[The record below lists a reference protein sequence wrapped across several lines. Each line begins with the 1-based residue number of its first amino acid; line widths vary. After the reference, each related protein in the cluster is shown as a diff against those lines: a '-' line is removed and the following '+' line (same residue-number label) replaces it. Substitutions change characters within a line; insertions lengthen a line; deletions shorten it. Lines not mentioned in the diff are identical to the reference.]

1 MEKIKGFQ
9 ISSMTVSGFKCYEEP
24 TEITFG
30 NPTIVTGGNGRGK
43 SSLADAIAFAV
54 TGLPFF
60 GERGIDRLHNETNPD
75 LQITMRFTDDTGK
88 AHELTRSRQK
98 DRMSITYDGYAIRQT
113 DLNEMFGER
122 DVFLSIFNPLYFI
135 EELGEDGKK
144 LLERYL
150 PPVQQADVLP
160 LLNEQTQQRLSGLK
174 LLSPETFLKNRREE
188 IRTLEQ
194 DAVYLSGKLDLAQ
207 KQRQSSKELSAELNA
222 QIQDLQR
229 EIASLEA
236 RRFENVN
243 LEDLQE
249 QLVQASEQYEELSG
263 EAPEVLDTAELDA
276 KLQEFHA
283 KLGARSSEV
292 YQPKYTGPLAEDTA
306 KVQALGKKYQQNAA
320 LLKRFQPGTSCPVCR
335 RVLSQQEYPAF
346 RQALQAET
354 EKIAAD
360 GTQLKGQIAEL
371 QELEQKSQSTFE
383 QFKAED
389 IERYQSEIGALNQK
403 REQLQE
409 NAAQQ
414 NMQRQQT
421 LEQLRARIQNLTASI
436 ECGTLSPA
444 DSERLAECK
453 ASLED
458 CRVQLAAAQQVL
470 SAAPEDFDT
479 RIKAIEEEIAEKKI
493 VVEAEILGDRLHI
506 ALAQLIAQLGECHVA
521 ALRKGR
527 FEIDFAVRLSAA
539 QAGDRPAA
547 EILRAGA
554 DERAV
559 EQPGQIVQRRGQRHD
574 LEHRAGGIEPL
585 QAAVEIRRVGHARAQ
600 PRRIVF
606 GHGHHGENLAGLVVH
621 DNRSAVIARG
631 EGARDHAR
639 ELRVYCQLNVVAARG
654 LSAQPRPRAVD
665 DRAGHAH
672 QRAGEECLHA
682 RAGHAHCVAHSLRD
696 GEADRHVGGI
706 LPLARRVR
714 IGQHIAVAVGD
725 RSHGDGL
732 FRVVEA
738 RVVAAHRPA
747 RALRERRIAE
757 PAAGAYEQ
765 AQYQRADQAHISSD
779 FLHAASASCL
789 SARSTSSAS

>member
-9 ISSMTVSGFKCYEEP
+9 ISSMTVSGFKCYEAP
-24 TEITFG
+24 MEITFG
-30 NPTIVTGGNGRGK
+30 NPTVVTGGNGRGK

-75 LQITMRFTDDTGK
+75 LQITMRFTDDTGR

-150 PPVQQADVLP
+150 PPVQQADVLS
-160 LLNEQTQQRLSGLK
+160 LLNEQTQHRLSGLK

-188 IRTLEQ
+188 IRELEQ
-194 DAVYLSGKLDLAQ
+194 NAVYLSGKLDLAQ
-207 KQRQSSKELSAELNA
+207 KQRQSSKELYRGLTA
-222 QIQDLQR
+222 QIQELQHG
-229 EIASLEA
+229 IASLEA

-263 EAPEVLDTAELDA
+263 EAPETPDTAELDA
-276 KLQEFHA
+276 KLQEVHA

-306 KVQALGKKYQQNAA
+306 KVQALGKRYQQNAA

-383 QFKAED
+383 QFKAD
-389 IERYQSEIGALNQK
+389 DLVRYQSEIDALNQK
-403 REQLQE
+403 RKQLQE

-414 NMQRQQT
+414 NMKRQQA
-421 LEQLRARIQNLTASI
+421 LEQLRARIQNLTASM

-470 SAAPEDFDT
+470 SAAPEDFDDT
-479 RIKAIEEEIAEKKI
+479 
-493 VVEAEILGDRLHI
+493 
-506 ALAQLIAQLGECHVA
+506 
-521 ALRKGR
+521 
-527 FEIDFAVRLSAA
+527 
-539 QAGDRPAA
+539 
-547 EILRAGA
+547 
-554 DERAV
+554 
-559 EQPGQIVQRRGQRHD
+559 
-574 LEHRAGGIEPL
+574 
-585 QAAVEIRRVGHARAQ
+585 
-600 PRRIVF
+600 
-606 GHGHHGENLAGLVVH
+606 
-621 DNRSAVIARG
+621 
-631 EGARDHAR
+631 
-639 ELRVYCQLNVVAARG
+639 
-654 LSAQPRPRAVD
+654 
-665 DRAGHAH
+665 H
-672 QRAGEECLHA
+672 Q
-682 RAGHAHCVAHSLRD
+682 
-696 GEADRHVGGI
+696 
-706 LPLARRVR
+706 
-714 IGQHIAVAVGD
+714 
-725 RSHGDGL
+725 SH
-732 FRVVEA
+732 
-738 RVVAAHRPA
+738 
-747 RALRERRIAE
+747 
-757 PAAGAYEQ
+757 
-765 AQYQRADQAHISSD
+765 
-779 FLHAASASCL
+779 
-789 SARSTSSAS
+789 

>member
-9 ISSMTVSGFKCYEEP
+9 ISSMIVSGFKCYEAP
-24 TEITFG
+24 MEITFG

-75 LQITMRFTDDTGK
+75 LQITMRFTDESGK

-306 KVQALGKKYQQNAA
+306 KVQALGKRYQQNAA

-360 GTQLKGQIAEL
+360 GTQMRSQIAEL
-371 QELEQKSQSTFE
+371 QEMEQKSQSTFE

-403 REQLQE
+403 RKQLQE

-414 NMQRQQT
+414 NMKRQQA

-444 DSERLAECK
+444 DSERLAERK
-453 ASLED
+453 ALLED

-470 SAAPEDFDT
+470 SAAPEDFDE
-479 RIKAIEEEIAEKKI
+479 RIHKIEQEITEKKI
-493 VVEAEILGDRLHI
+493 IMKDVILYMSKRAEMTFSKLALNRVKISLYDVVKTTGELKDVFRFTYNGRRYDRLS
-506 ALAQLIAQLGECHVA
+506 
-521 ALRKGR
+521 
-527 FEIDFAVRLSAA
+527 LS
-539 QAGDRPAA
+539 
-547 EILRAGA
+547 EKIRAGA
-554 DERAV
+554 EVSELVKRLTGRNY
-559 EQPGQIVQRRGQRHD
+559 P
-574 LEHRAGGIEPL
+574 
-585 QAAVEIRRVGHARAQ
+585 
-600 PRRIVF
+600 VF
-606 GHGHHGENLAGLVVH
+606 F
-621 DNRSAVIARG
+621 DNMES
-631 EGARDHAR
+631 
-639 ELRVYCQLNVVAARG
+639 
-654 LSAQPRPRAVD
+654 VD
-665 DRAGHAH
+665 DLSNVRPTGQLILAKCVRNAALSVKAGTP
-672 QRAGEECLHA
+672 
-682 RAGHAHCVAHSLRD
+682 SM
-696 GEADRHVGGI
+696 
-706 LPLARRVR
+706 PK
-714 IGQHIAVAVGD
+714 
-725 RSHGDGL
+725 
-732 FRVVEA
+732 
-738 RVVAAHRPA
+738 AA
-747 RALRERRIAE
+747 
-757 PAAGAYEQ
+757 
-765 AQYQRADQAHISSD
+765 
-779 FLHAASASCL
+779 
-789 SARSTSSAS
+789 

>member
-9 ISSMTVSGFKCYEEP
+9 ISSMTVSGFKCYEAP
-24 TEITFG
+24 MEITFG

-150 PPVQQADVLP
+150 PSIPQADVLSQ
-160 LLNEQTQQRLSGLK
+160 LNEQTQQRLSGVQLP
-174 LLSPETFLKNRREE
+174 SPETFLKNRREE
-188 IRTLEQ
+188 IRELEQ
-194 DAVYLSGKLDLAQ
+194 NAVYLSGKLDLTQ
-207 KQRQSSKELSAELNA
+207 KQRQSSKELSDRLTA
-222 QIQDLQR
+222 QIQELQS

-263 EAPEVLDTAELDA
+263 EAPETPDTAELDA
-276 KLQEFHA
+276 KLQVLHA

-320 LLKRFQPGTSCPVCR
+320 LLKRFQLGTSCPVCR

-346 RQALQAET
+346 RQALQVET

-371 QELEQKSQSTFE
+371 QEMEQKSQSTFE
-383 QFKAED
+383 QFKTED
-389 IERYQSEIGALNQK
+389 IERYQAEIGALNQK
-403 REQLQE
+403 REQLQAA
-409 NAAQQ
+409 AAQQ
-414 NMQRQQT
+414 NMQRQQAM
-421 LEQLRARIQNLTASI
+421 EQLRARIQNLT
-436 ECGTLSPA
+436 A

-470 SAAPEDFDT
+470 SAAPEDFDE
-479 RIKAIEEEIAEKKI
+479 RIHKIEQEITEKKI
-493 VVEAEILGDRLHI
+493 VMKDVILYMSKRAEMTFSKLALNRVKISLYDVVKTTGELKDVFRFTYNGRRYDRLS
-506 ALAQLIAQLGECHVA
+506 
-521 ALRKGR
+521 
-527 FEIDFAVRLSAA
+527 LS
-539 QAGDRPAA
+539 
-547 EILRAGA
+547 EKIRAGA
-554 DERAV
+554 EVSELVKRLTGRNYPVFFDNMESV
-559 EQPGQIVQRRGQRHD
+559 DD
-574 LEHRAGGIEPL
+574 LSNIRPTSQMILAKCVRNAELSVRAGSTAMPK
-585 QAAVEIRRVGHARAQ
+585 AA
-600 PRRIVF
+600 
-606 GHGHHGENLAGLVVH
+606 
-621 DNRSAVIARG
+621 
-631 EGARDHAR
+631 
-639 ELRVYCQLNVVAARG
+639 
-654 LSAQPRPRAVD
+654 
-665 DRAGHAH
+665 
-672 QRAGEECLHA
+672 
-682 RAGHAHCVAHSLRD
+682 
-696 GEADRHVGGI
+696 
-706 LPLARRVR
+706 
-714 IGQHIAVAVGD
+714 
-725 RSHGDGL
+725 
-732 FRVVEA
+732 
-738 RVVAAHRPA
+738 
-747 RALRERRIAE
+747 
-757 PAAGAYEQ
+757 
-765 AQYQRADQAHISSD
+765 
-779 FLHAASASCL
+779 
-789 SARSTSSAS
+789 

>member
-9 ISSMTVSGFKCYEEP
+9 ISSMTVSGFKCYEAP
-24 TEITFG
+24 MEITFG

-75 LQITMRFTDDTGK
+75 LQITMRFMDETGK

-150 PPVQQADVLP
+150 PPIPQADVLS
-160 LLNEQTQQRLSGLK
+160 LLNEQTQQRLSGLQ
-174 LLSPETFLKNRREE
+174 LPSPETFLKNRREE
-188 IRTLEQ
+188 IRELEQ
-194 DAVYLSGKLDLAQ
+194 NAVYLSGKLDLAQ
-207 KQRQSSKELSAELNA
+207 KQRQSSKELSNGLTA
-222 QIQDLQR
+222 QIQELQQ
-229 EIASLEA
+229 EISLLEA
-236 RRFENVN
+236 RRFETVN

-263 EAPEVLDTAELDA
+263 EAPETPDTAELDA

-283 KLGARSSEV
+283 KLGARSSEI

-306 KVQALGKKYQQNAA
+306 KVQALGKRYQQNAA

-360 GTQLKGQIAEL
+360 GTQLKGQITEL

-383 QFKAED
+383 QFKAD
-389 IERYQSEIGALNQK
+389 DLVRYQSEIDALNRK
-403 REQLQE
+403 REQLQAA
-409 NAAQQ
+409 AAQQ

-421 LEQLRARIQNLTASI
+421 LEQLRRRIQNLTASM

-470 SAAPEDFDT
+470 CAALEDFDT
-479 RIKAIEEEIAEKKI
+479 RIKAIEEEITEKKI
-493 VVEAEILGDRLHI
+493 VMKDVILYMSKRAELTFSKLALNRVKISLYDVVKTTGELKDVFRFTYNGRRYDRLS
-506 ALAQLIAQLGECHVA
+506 
-521 ALRKGR
+521 
-527 FEIDFAVRLSAA
+527 LS
-539 QAGDRPAA
+539 
-547 EILRAGA
+547 EKIRAGA
-554 DERAV
+554 EVSELVKRLTGRNYPVFFDNMESVDDLSNIRPTSQMILAKCVRNAELSVQGGQHPLCRRRRDAAFAER
-559 EQPGQIVQRRGQRHD
+559 RRAIWLIRSCRSWKLPDG
-574 LEHRAGGIEPL
+574 AGLPSTTERFTVKKL
-585 QAAVEIRRVGHARAQ
+585 RQAA
-600 PRRIVF
+600 P
-606 GHGHHGENLAGLVVH
+606 
-621 DNRSAVIARG
+621 SAAITGMA
-631 EGARDHAR
+631 
-639 ELRVYCQLNVVAARG
+639 N
-654 LSAQPRPRAVD
+654 
-665 DRAGHAH
+665 
-672 QRAGEECLHA
+672 
-682 RAGHAHCVAHSLRD
+682 
-696 GEADRHVGGI
+696 I
-706 LPLARRVR
+706 
-714 IGQHIAVAVGD
+714 I
-725 RSHGDGL
+725 
-732 FRVVEA
+732 
-738 RVVAAHRPA
+738 
-747 RALRERRIAE
+747 
-757 PAAGAYEQ
+757 
-765 AQYQRADQAHISSD
+765 
-779 FLHAASASCL
+779 
-789 SARSTSSAS
+789 

>member
-9 ISSMTVSGFKCYEEP
+9 ISSMIVSGFKCYEEP

-75 LQITMRFTDDTGK
+75 LQITMRFTDDTGR

-150 PPVQQADVLP
+150 PPIPQADVLAQ
-160 LLNEQTQQRLSGLK
+160 LNAQTQQSLSGMQLP
-174 LLSPETFLKNRREE
+174 SPEMFLKNRREE
-188 IRTLEQ
+188 IRELEQ
-194 DAVYLSGKLDLAQ
+194 NAVYLSGKLDLAQ
-207 KQRQSSKELSAELNA
+207 KQRQSSKELSSRLTA
-222 QIQDLQR
+222 QIQELQQ
-229 EIASLEA
+229 ELSLLEA

-263 EAPEVLDTAELDA
+263 EAPETPDTAELDA

-320 LLKRFQPGTSCPVCR
+320 LLKRFQSGTSCPVCR

-354 EKIAAD
+354 ERIAAD

-371 QELEQKSQSTFE
+371 QEMEQKSQSTFE
-383 QFKAED
+383 QFKAD
-389 IERYQSEIGALNQK
+389 DLAKYQAEIDALNQK
-403 REQLQE
+403 REQLQAA
-409 NAAQQ
+409 AAQQ
-414 NMQRQQT
+414 NTRRQQT
-421 LEQLRARIQNLTASI
+421 LEQLRTRIQNLTASM

-470 SAAPEDFDT
+470 SAAPENFDERIHKIERRDPLHEQARGDDVLQT
-479 RIKAIEEEIAEKKI
+479 RAEPREDLALRCGQDDRRIKGR
-493 VVEAEILGDRLHI
+493 VPLYLQRPPLRP
-506 ALAQLIAQLGECHVA
+506 ALAL
-521 ALRKGR
+521 
-527 FEIDFAVRLSAA
+527 
-539 QAGDRPAA
+539 
-547 EILRAGA
+547 
-554 DERAV
+554 
-559 EQPGQIVQRRGQRHD
+559 
-574 LEHRAGGIEPL
+574 
-585 QAAVEIRRVGHARAQ
+585 
-600 PRRIVF
+600 
-606 GHGHHGENLAGLVVH
+606 
-621 DNRSAVIARG
+621 
-631 EGARDHAR
+631 
-639 ELRVYCQLNVVAARG
+639 
-654 LSAQPRPRAVD
+654 
-665 DRAGHAH
+665 
-672 QRAGEECLHA
+672 
-682 RAGHAHCVAHSLRD
+682 
-696 GEADRHVGGI
+696 
-706 LPLARRVR
+706 
-714 IGQHIAVAVGD
+714 
-725 RSHGDGL
+725 
-732 FRVVEA
+732 
-738 RVVAAHRPA
+738 
-747 RALRERRIAE
+747 
-757 PAAGAYEQ
+757 
-765 AQYQRADQAHISSD
+765 
-779 FLHAASASCL
+779 
-789 SARSTSSAS
+789 

>member
-9 ISSMTVSGFKCYEEP
+9 ISSMIVSGFKCYEAP
-24 TEITFG
+24 MEITFG

-75 LQITMRFTDDTGK
+75 LQITMRFTDESGK

-335 RVLSQQEYPAF
+335 RALSQQEYPAF

-360 GTQLKGQIAEL
+360 GTQMRSQIAEL
-371 QELEQKSQSTFE
+371 QEMEQKSQSTFE

-403 REQLQE
+403 RKQLQE

-414 NMQRQQT
+414 NMKRQQA

-444 DSERLAECK
+444 DSERLAERK
-453 ASLED
+453 ALLED

-479 RIKAIEEEIAEKKI
+479 RIKAIEQEITEKKI
-493 VVEAEILGDRLHI
+493 IMKDVILYMSKRAEMTFSKLALNRVKISLYDVVKTTGELKDVFRFTYNGRRYDRLS
-506 ALAQLIAQLGECHVA
+506 
-521 ALRKGR
+521 
-527 FEIDFAVRLSAA
+527 LS
-539 QAGDRPAA
+539 
-547 EILRAGA
+547 EKIRAGA
-554 DERAV
+554 EVSELVKRLTGRNY
-559 EQPGQIVQRRGQRHD
+559 P
-574 LEHRAGGIEPL
+574 
-585 QAAVEIRRVGHARAQ
+585 
-600 PRRIVF
+600 VF
-606 GHGHHGENLAGLVVH
+606 F
-621 DNRSAVIARG
+621 DNMES
-631 EGARDHAR
+631 
-639 ELRVYCQLNVVAARG
+639 
-654 LSAQPRPRAVD
+654 VD
-665 DRAGHAH
+665 DLSNVRPTGQLILAKCVRNAALSVKAGTP
-672 QRAGEECLHA
+672 
-682 RAGHAHCVAHSLRD
+682 SM
-696 GEADRHVGGI
+696 
-706 LPLARRVR
+706 PK
-714 IGQHIAVAVGD
+714 
-725 RSHGDGL
+725 
-732 FRVVEA
+732 
-738 RVVAAHRPA
+738 AA
-747 RALRERRIAE
+747 
-757 PAAGAYEQ
+757 
-765 AQYQRADQAHISSD
+765 
-779 FLHAASASCL
+779 
-789 SARSTSSAS
+789 